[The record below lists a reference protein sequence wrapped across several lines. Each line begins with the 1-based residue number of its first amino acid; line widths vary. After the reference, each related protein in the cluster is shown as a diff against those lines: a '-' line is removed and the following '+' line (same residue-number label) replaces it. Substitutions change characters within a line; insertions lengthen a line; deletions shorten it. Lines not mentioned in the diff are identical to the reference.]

1 MKTLF
6 AGAAAA
12 VATVLIAGTASA
24 QIVLPSG
31 QVGENYA
38 TTLPSPPGYTSAI
51 QSTASAPPGL
61 SVVGGM
67 TLTGTPTAAG
77 TYDFSV
83 NVSGFVA
90 DTCMMPGMFPPY
102 TPTPTPCSQPSSTTQ
117 TYRLQVVAAPAAVPT
132 MSEWAM
138 ILLGLALAGGAA
150 LTIQRRR
157 TA

>member
-31 QVGENYA
+31 QVGETYA

-102 TPTPTPCSQPSSTTQ
+102 TPRPRLAPNPARRHRPIGCRLSPLPQPS
-117 TYRLQVVAAPAAVPT
+117 RPCLN
-132 MSEWAM
+132 
-138 ILLGLALAGGAA
+138 GL
-150 LTIQRRR
+150 
-157 TA
+157 